1 MWLIA
6 IKGFRNFIC
15 LLIAWNHNNQFYSS
29 QKCKFHFER
38 IMTAVLFFWKIK
50 LWKSCKKLVFQASR
64 AVTVLTINEW
74 NTLKVMIETE
84 LNFISS
90 HFRQLYNQPQKDPIN
105 QFPTLNYYSQIFWSR
120 KFCQFEIYF
129 EKIHLKKVYLIL
141 FDNSILFW

>member
-6 IKGFRNFIC
+6 IKVFRNFIC

-84 LNFISS
+84 LKFILEWSPVIS
-90 HFRQLYNQPQKDPIN
+90 GNCIIN
-105 QFPTLNYYSQIFWSR
+105 
-120 KFCQFEIYF
+120 
-129 EKIHLKKVYLIL
+129 LKKIQLINFRHWIITVKFL
-141 FDNSILFW
+141 IKKILPIWNLFWKNSS